1 MNNKRQIVSTSHKRG
16 EKMEIT
22 KRKDGRWQ
30 YCYTPAKG
38 KKQKYIYSSAKTK
51 KQAEKEILEKYK
63 NAVEIKDNGRDFYF
77 VADNWNSDYRT
88 RHSDLNYRKNLRAA
102 YERIIEYFGKEVY
115 IKDLTAVE
123 LNLFINKLI
132 LKGYSKKTIATHKSV
147 LNMIFNYAILNGYI
161 TYNPMQDIKLPGGLP
176 KKQREMPA
184 TDDIKVV
191 SSHFEGF
198 DLLPFFLLYTG
209 CRKSEA
215 LAIRS
220 EDIDFDKKTI
230 KIRNHVI
237 HDGNKPIFEPVLK
250 TESAER
256 EIILLDRLAE
266 VIPKKFNGF
275 LFSMAGDGK
284 DPLTKRAYENRL
296 KKYCNTYN
304 VNITAHQLRHGYAT
318 MLFEAGVDVKDAQ
331 ELMGHSD
338 INLTR
343 QIYTHIRSER
353 KKETAKKLNAFNF

>member
-1 MNNKRQIVSTSHKRG
+1 MKIV
-16 EKMEIT
+16 
-22 KRKDGRWQ
+22 KRKDGRYQ
-30 YCYTPAKG
+30 YKLRING
-38 KKQKYIYSSAKTK
+38 KEKYFYSGEPTIRK
-51 KQAEKEILEKYK
+51 AEKDINEQILIYK
-63 NAVEIKDNGRDFYF
+63 TTEQNRNTFYV
-77 VADNWNSDYRT
+77 VADNWNSDYRKK
-88 RHSDLNYRKNLRAA
+88 HSDLNYRKNLRAA

-123 LNLFINKLI
+123 LNLFINKLV
-132 LKGYSKKTIATHKSV
+132 LKEYSKKTIATHKSV

-184 TDDIKVV
+184 TDDIKIV

-256 EIILLDRLAE
+256 EVILLDRLAE

-284 DPLTKRAYENRL
+284 DPLTKSAFAKRW
-296 KKYCNTYN
+296 KKYCDTYN

-318 MLFEAGVDVKDAQ
+318 MLFEAGIDVKDAQ

-353 KKETAKKLNAFNF
+353 KKETADKLNKFSF